1 MDVKFDIDVSVDSAI
16 RETERYY
23 REQIFSSGCS
33 SLVPIYRIGDHTKK
47 VEILLQQLKGSPYIQ
62 KDVTFSEKVI
72 TSLLDV
78 NLFKYEGWH
87 FFFQGDMQGEIQQF
101 IEEQC
106 QQISSINQ
114 VVHQELAQEQPKWSN
129 LQQTVDQLL
138 EDFPILSCI
147 NTQEILTQ
155 VCEVIKDIQL
165 HNSLESYLEIFHQ
178 PEWEKK
184 IMSNHGSLLA
194 MAALANKLN
203 WTGREFKSLV
213 MLGFLK
219 DVGYARLNEQIAN
232 FEVLHPLVSHKLI
245 LECNELAELELKVP
259 VEISQAILMHHEFS
273 DASGPLARMRHP
285 MVTKLL
291 GENMPKIAQVSGLCD
306 LYFGF
311 MKDYSPGIAFSIT
324 CGFVM
329 GQGELQSRYSP
340 EIIDAFSAVLREG
353 ACDRTEISDDDANKL
368 IVTILNLLK
377 NNTVRKNAYGV
388 IQNKT
393 SSWYERITLALNIVR
408 NIAARQPD
416 QLGDEGLIGVLHLP
430 KEFGLSY

>member
-33 SLVPIYRIGDHTKK
+33 SLVPIYRIGDNTKK
-47 VEILLQQLKGSPYIQ
+47 VELLLQQLNGSPYIQ

-72 TSLLDV
+72 ASLLDV
-78 NLFKYEGWH
+78 NLFKYEAWH

-101 IEEQC
+101 IDEQC
-106 QQISSINQ
+106 QQISSIGQ
-114 VVHQELAQEQPKWSN
+114 VVHQNLPSEQPKWSN
-129 LQQTVDQLL
+129 LQQTVEQLFD
-138 EDFPILSCI
+138 DFPVLSSI
-147 NTQEILTQ
+147 DVGEILPRLY
-155 VCEVIKDIQL
+155 EVIEGIKF

-178 PEWEKK
+178 SEWEKK
-184 IMSNHGSLLA
+184 IKSNYGSLLT
-194 MAALANKLN
+194 MAALANQLN
-203 WTGREFKSLV
+203 WREQEFKSLV
-213 MLGFLK
+213 ILGFLK

-245 LECNELAELELKVP
+245 TECNELADVELRVP
-259 VEISQAILMHHEFS
+259 AEILQAILMHHEFS

-285 MVTKLL
+285 MVMKLL

-324 CGFVM
+324 CGFVL
-329 GQGELQSRYSP
+329 GQGEVQSRYSP
-340 EIIDAFSAVLREG
+340 EIVSAFSSILRDG
-353 ACDRTEISDDDANKL
+353 SCNKTEIPNDEANRL

-377 NNTVRKNAYGV
+377 DNNVRKNAYEM

-408 NIAARQPD
+408 NIARRQPD
-416 QLGDEGLIGVLHLP
+416 QLGDEGLISVLQMP
-430 KEFGLSY
+430 KEFGLNY